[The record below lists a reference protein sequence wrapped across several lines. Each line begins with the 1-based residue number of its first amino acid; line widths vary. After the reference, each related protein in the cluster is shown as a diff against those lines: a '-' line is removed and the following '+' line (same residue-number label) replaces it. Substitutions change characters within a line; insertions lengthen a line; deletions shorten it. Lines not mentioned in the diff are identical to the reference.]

1 MLTVTGAFAL
11 FLILA
16 LASATYYVSKRFELP
31 YTVMLALVGVALVP
45 VSAVNPFHFLREFQ
59 LTPELLF
66 FIFLPTLIF
75 ESAYNINVRR
85 VVDGIKPIMLL
96 AVFSYLGSAFLIGGG
111 LWLALGALQFPIPFS
126 VTLLFGALISATDPV
141 AVLALFKEYGAPRRL
156 SLIFEGESLMNDA
169 TALALFLIVL
179 GLIETGVSGG
189 ALALGGVAFV
199 VMLLGGIL
207 MGLAI
212 GGVFMQLIGAFKN
225 NEIVAIT
232 LMIVLA
238 HSTFLIAEL
247 SNITLENTVFSFIQF
262 SPIIATTVA
271 SLMMGNYGRFKLSPD
286 TEEFIEKFWS
296 QFAFM
301 ANSIVFILVGFL
313 FASIPDGAG
322 AVFIPT
328 VVAVLTVA
336 VARALSVYGVLIPY
350 NLVAPVS
357 ERVRSSW
364 QHLLSWGSLRGALAV
379 MLVLLIPQ
387 DLSVPGWS
395 LDLSVR
401 EFLLVLTVASIFTTL
416 FLKAPTIGPLMRW
429 LNIGTLTDLEKAAS
443 HEARALI
450 HGTVLIK
457 LATFSGKRYIPP
469 AIARRLTAEHAE
481 RFDESLRTFQDAS
494 AGKNRDL
501 AERILRLYV
510 IGLEREEL
518 KELLVFDEITERIF
532 KRINGKLVI
541 QSEEIER
548 GNFNPDISLVR
559 DYRDVFENIAE
570 FMRVLFVRGGEGAQM
585 REDYL
590 YYRAQKILARKV
602 IKELDRVTKEFESP
616 VFTKESLHNTKALY
630 ALYEEN
636 ALKRM
641 EEIGAANTVLIGAAD
656 EELALQ
662 SVYRIE
668 ERYLERLHRRGML
681 SPKLFITLRDD
692 YEREV
697 IRQKRAGS

>member
-1 MLTVTGAFAL
+1 MLTAAGAFAL

-45 VSAVNPFHFLREFQ
+45 VSAVSPFHFLREFQ

-85 VVDGIKPIMLL
+85 VVDEIKPIMLL
-96 AVFSYLGSAFLIGGG
+96 AVFSYLASAFLIGGG
-111 LWLALGALQFPIPFS
+111 LWLALGALQFPVPFA

-141 AVLALFKEYGAPRRL
+141 AVLALFKEFGAPRRL
-156 SLIFEGESLMNDA
+156 SLIFEGESLANDA

-179 GLIETGVSGG
+179 GLIETGVSAG
-189 ALALGGVAFV
+189 ALALGGVTFA
-199 VMLLGGIL
+199 VMLVGGIL

-212 GGVFMQLIGAFKN
+212 GGIFMQLIGAFKN
-225 NEIVAIT
+225 NEVVAIT

-247 SNITLENTVFSFIQF
+247 SNITLEGTAFSFIQF

-286 TEEFIEKFWS
+286 AEEFIEKFWS

-313 FASIPDGAG
+313 FASVPDGAG
-322 AVFIPT
+322 AVLIPT
-328 VVAVLTVA
+328 VVAVVTVA
-336 VARALSVYGVLIPY
+336 GSRALSVYGVLIPY
-350 NLVAPVS
+350 NFVATTS
-357 ERVRSSW
+357 ARVRLSW

-387 DLSVPGWS
+387 DLSVPGWA

-416 FLKAPTIGPLMRW
+416 FLKAPTIGPLMRR
-429 LNIGTLTDLEKAAS
+429 LNIGTLTDLEKVAS

-450 HGTVLIK
+450 HGTVLTK
-457 LATFSGKRYIPP
+457 LAAFSGKRYLPP
-469 AIARRLTAEHAE
+469 AIAGRLTAEHAE
-481 RFDESLRTFQDAS
+481 RFDESLRIFQDAS
-494 AGKNRDL
+494 AGENRDL
-501 AERILRLYV
+501 AERVLRLYV

-548 GNFNPDISLVR
+548 GNFNPNMSLVR
-559 DYRDVFENIAE
+559 DHRDVFENIAE
-570 FMRVLFVRGGEGAQM
+570 FMRKLVVRSGEGAQT

-602 IKELDRVTKEFESP
+602 IKESDRIAKEFESP
-616 VFTKESLHNTKALY
+616 VFTKESLNDTRALY
-630 ALYEEN
+630 TLYEDN

-641 EEIGAANTVLIGAAD
+641 EEIHAAHTELIDAAD
-656 EELALQ
+656 EELALR

-681 SPKLFITLRDD
+681 SPKLFIALRDE
-692 YEREV
+692 YEREIV
-697 IRQKRAGS
+697 RQRRAGS